1 MSANFTHSS
10 PQSVGP
16 LGGIVLLLHGA
27 ALPYYDAITGGLNIS
42 LGEAPCPVLP
52 HRSDPRGTFL
62 ACGPVPPLPRRL
74 LGTGD
79 VRMPVMLRSRDEAPV
94 EACPACS
101 LRYTPALRVQATAGL
116 SHLRGAA
123 GDVITLVAHG
133 LWPLLGESH
142 GHHEQVSAT
151 IGGHDAIPRH
161 PGSTAVSRRPDG
173 GWRLDLSVPPTTAG
187 THELRVSVD
196 RMGHDIDEVRPPAR
210 RPPTCCAAPR
220 PPCWSL
226 ARPGPRRSRVCAAG

>member
-1 MSANFTHSS
+1 
-10 PQSVGP
+10 
-16 LGGIVLLLHGA
+16 
-27 ALPYYDAITGGLNIS
+27 
-42 LGEAPCPVLP
+42 
-52 HRSDPRGTFL
+52 
-62 ACGPVPPLPRRL
+62 
-74 LGTGD
+74 
-79 VRMPVMLRSRDEAPV
+79 MPVMLRSRDEAPV

-151 IGGHDAIPRH
+151 LGGHDAIPRH

-196 RMGHDIDEVRPPAR
+196 RMGHDIDEVRGAPPS
-210 RPPTCCAAPR
+210 PPTHLLRRAALTLRAPR
-220 PPCWSL
+220 ATRPTAQSSL
-226 ARPGPRRSRVCAAG
+226 CRRRTASTARAR